1 MYGPDSNIEDC
12 LACDLT
18 SGRRPLPG
26 GLPVVARGRNACAHP
41 LRRAAGEQGAD
52 GPVRRLRSSAA
63 AGDVQEGGVT
73 SRGPGGGL
81 RQARPGA
88 IRSLDGKF
96 RLDECTIAVVPS
108 TLHHAGRAS
117 LSSPNI
123 GSGEAA
129 DIGASRRPSQLK
141 RPFLARTPARPDWAN
156 LDRKPPAET
165 RAVFVVLSAVATP
178 AAH

>member
-1 MYGPDSNIEDC
+1 MDRYGVYGPAPQ
-12 LACDLT
+12 LAMFKREA
-18 SGRRPLPG
+18 SPPEA
-26 GLPVVARGRNACAHP
+26 PVDVFAKRAR
-41 LRRAAGEQGAD
+41 
-52 GPVRRLRSSAA
+52 
-63 AGDVQEGGVT
+63 
-73 SRGPGGGL
+73 
-81 RQARPGA
+81 A

-165 RAVFVVLSAVATP
+165 RAVFVVLSARW
-178 AAH
+178 